1 MGWKNFPFDSTQVV
15 GVLLA
20 PLYSKPVDF
29 DLSILVDLR
38 FATMSL
44 VKNKHSLCNLWVL
57 INYHNNKTLLFCL
70 GGLRIP
76 KLTLL
81 FLNIKSSFLE
91 KKERNFNSLSAHSNH
106 NHNE

>member
-29 DLSILVDLR
+29 NLSILVDLR
-38 FATMSL
+38 FATMLL
-44 VKNKHSLCNLWVL
+44 VKTNIHYATCRYYN
-57 INYHNNKTLLFCL
+57 NNKTLLFCS

-81 FLNIKSSFLE
+81 FFI
-91 KKERNFNSLSAHSNH
+91 
-106 NHNE
+106 